1 MLNQKQREQWERT
14 RANGMWR
21 FVLIWALALTGA
33 QSVGLS
39 IFDYFSSSSY
49 RPSSELLMVRALI
62 FLVVGIISGVV
73 SWFIAEHR
81 YKKSSGSA
89 S

>member
-21 FVLIWALALTGA
+21 FVLLWALVCTGA

-49 RPSSELLMVRALI
+49 RPSAELLMVRALI
-62 FLVVGIISGVV
+62 FLVVGIICGVV
-73 SWFIAEHR
+73 LWFIAEHR